1 VGHSR
6 GQRIYVE
13 RGPMR
18 YGWVG
23 SDDGM
28 AVGRTWPESLGALLA
43 RVRGEQGVTQ
53 LRLADRLCA
62 ASGQATVTRH
72 EVSRWEREERIPSG
86 YWLGWLA
93 VVLDLPLEELE
104 RAAGEARRF
113 RRGPR
118 RLVVPPSWVEQAPGV
133 YRRAS

>member
-1 VGHSR
+1 
-6 GQRIYVE
+6 
-13 RGPMR
+13 
-18 YGWVG
+18 
-23 SDDGM
+23 M

-118 RLVVPPSWVEQAPGV
+118 RPVVPPPWVEQAPGV

>member
-1 VGHSR
+1 
-6 GQRIYVE
+6 
-13 RGPMR
+13 MR

-28 AVGRTWPESLGALLA
+28 ASGRTWQESLGALLA

-93 VVLDLPLEELE
+93 VVLDVPLEELE
-104 RAAGEARRF
+104 RAAGQARRG
-113 RRGPR
+113 RGPR
-118 RLVVPPSWVEQAPGV
+118 RLVVPPPWVEQAPGV

>member
-1 VGHSR
+1 
-6 GQRIYVE
+6 
-13 RGPMR
+13 MR

-28 AVGRTWPESLGALLA
+28 AGSRIWSESLGALLA

-53 LRLADRLCA
+53 LRLAARLCA

-72 EVSRWEREERIPSG
+72 EISRWEREDRIPSG

-93 VVLDLPLEELE
+93 VVLDVPLEELE
-104 RAAGEARRF
+104 RAAAAARRY
-113 RRGPR
+113 RRGP
-118 RLVVPPSWVEQAPGV
+118 LVVPPAWVEQAPGV